1 MVLFSVMTFSC
12 LNPGDIDPGFIYRN
26 HFSASRQMVHD
37 LIGHG
42 YYFQG
47 GDVWIRFRSE
57 ESVVPK
63 DFGSYSESPV
73 QPAVD
78 YFLHTFTELETKG
91 VFPEE
96 EFKEDFTIFQ
106 YPGKF
111 RCHVKRVV
119 SQESGRVHNYWFLR
133 NDEDGTYYFRSWT
146 EG

>member
-1 MVLFSVMTFSC
+1 MEE
-12 LNPGDIDPGFIYRN
+12 IRN
-26 HFSASRQMVHD
+26 
-37 LIGHG
+37 LIGYG

-78 YFLHTFTELETKG
+78 YFLHTFMELETKG

-96 EFKEDFTIFQ
+96 ELKEDFAGFQ
-106 YPGKF
+106 RPAVF
-111 RCHVKRVV
+111 RCHAKRVDA
-119 SQESGRVHNYWFLR
+119 QESNRVHHYWFLG
-133 NDEDGTYYFRSWT
+133 NEETGTYYFRAWT